1 MEEKQIF
8 VLSLVDKIIPKQRTS
23 LSMTSRRNGTFIYYL
38 KVGNNKLCVVRGMF
52 LSTLG
57 LKESTLRYWLET
69 KTPFGNNLSES
80 FTKEK

>member
-1 MEEKQIF
+1 
-8 VLSLVDKIIPKQRTS
+8 
-23 LSMTSRRNGTFIYYL
+23 
-38 KVGNNKLCVVRGMF
+38 MF

-80 FTKEK
+80 FTKEKECDPEEENNIECQL